1 LPWLLPDST
10 PVRSRLLPRL
20 RAKLA
25 DGSTS
30 LPALIR
36 LIAEEIGA
44 AACSVFIKRPGDILE
59 LRATEGLDP
68 AAVGRT
74 RLRVGEGIVGL
85 AAATGRVMN
94 LADAQYHPA
103 FAYRPETHEER
114 LASLL
119 AVPIRRSGRT
129 LGVLA
134 VQNEAPQAYPP
145 ETVEELETVAL
156 LLAELLAQAGAMA
169 GGEEGIAGATPRIF
183 SAVPLTGGVAIG
195 PVVLHRRRG
204 AVGPLL
210 AEDPDAEL
218 QRLQVAVERMQQGL
232 DELRLRLPDGV
243 SEEAASR
250 EVLDAYRLVA
260 ADAGWLQRVADAVQ
274 EGLSAEAA
282 VQRVA
287 SEVHGR
293 MRRISDPYLR
303 ERLADLEDMTGRLL
317 SELAGE
323 TPISPAPGGIL
334 VARRLG
340 PAELLSWHAAGIEGI
355 VVEEA
360 TPTGHAAILAR
371 ALGLP
376 AVGGVRGAVIAA
388 DEGDELIL
396 DADEGEVHLRPE
408 GDLRIAYERAL
419 TARVAQRAA
428 RYARET
434 VTLDG
439 TRIRLMLNVGLPL
452 ELDLLDQT
460 GAEGI
465 GLFRTEIAALA
476 RGAIPDKAEQTELY
490 RKVLDA
496 AGERPVVFRTLD
508 LGADKLL
515 PGEDAPEEDNPAM
528 GWRSL
533 RVGLDRPAILRQQL
547 KALLLAADGRPF
559 SVMFPMVAT
568 VEEFRAARAL
578 LVAEAERLGMPL
590 ERLRIGT
597 MLEVPA
603 LAWQLDALLREVD
616 FVSVGSNDLAQFL
629 FAADRGAPSLAGRY
643 DFLSAPM
650 LNLLEWVVHK
660 ADAAGV
666 PVSLCG
672 EAAGRPV
679 EAITLA
685 ALGFTVLSMS
695 GAGVFAVRSAM
706 TGLDIERF
714 RPVLQT
720 LRESAPDG
728 ASLRDP
734 IEAWAREQGM
744 DV

>member
-1 LPWLLPDST
+1 MPDSA

-25 DGSTS
+25 DGSAS
-30 LPALIR
+30 LPVLTR

-59 LRATEGLDP
+59 LLATEGLDP
-68 AAVGRT
+68 AAIGRT

-134 VQNEAPQAYPP
+134 VQNEAPQAYPL

-169 GGEEGIAGATPRIF
+169 GAEEGIAGATPRIF
-183 SAVPLTGGVAIG
+183 SAVPLTGGIAIG

-204 AVGPLL
+204 AAGPLL
-210 AEDPDAEL
+210 AEDPEAEL
-218 QRLQVAVERMQQGL
+218 QRLHVAVERMQQGL

-243 SEEAASR
+243 AAEAASR
-250 EVLDAYRLVA
+250 EVFDAYRLVA
-260 ADAGWLQRVADAVQ
+260 ADAGWLERVADAVQ
-274 EGLSAEAA
+274 KGLSAEAA

-287 SEVHGR
+287 SDVHGR

-323 TPISPAPGGIL
+323 TPVSPASGGIL

-376 AVGGVRGAVIAA
+376 AVGGVRGAMIAA

-396 DADEGEVHLRPE
+396 DADEGEVYLRPE
-408 GDLRIAYERAL
+408 GDLRIAYERAVA
-419 TARVAQRAA
+419 ARVAQRAA
-428 RYARET
+428 PHARET
-434 VTLDG
+434 LTRDG
-439 TRIRLMLNVGLPL
+439 VRVQLMLNVGLPL

-476 RGAIPDKAEQTELY
+476 RGAIPDKAEQVELY

-515 PGEDAPEEDNPAM
+515 PSEDAPEEDNPAM

-547 KALLLAADGRPF
+547 KALLLAAHGRPF

-578 LVAEAERLGMPL
+578 LVAEADRMGMRT

-597 MLEVPA
+597 MLEIPA

-616 FVSVGSNDLAQFL
+616 FVSIGSNDLAQFL
-629 FAADRGAPSLAGRY
+629 FAADRGTPSLAGRY

-650 LNLLEWVVHK
+650 LNLLEWVVQRSE
-660 ADAAGV
+660 AAGV

-685 ALGFTVLSMS
+685 ALGVHVLSMS
-695 GAGVFAVRSAM
+695 GAGMFAVRSAL
-706 TGLDIERF
+706 TELDIGRF

-720 LRESAPDG
+720 LRESEPDG
-728 ASLRDP
+728 ASLRDT

>member
-1 LPWLLPDST
+1 M
-10 PVRSRLLPRL
+10 
-20 RAKLA
+20 LA
-25 DGSTS
+25 DGTATLS
-30 LPALIR
+30 ALTR
-36 LIAEEIGA
+36 LVAEELAA
-44 AACSVFIKRPGDILE
+44 AACSVYIKRPGDILE
-59 LRATEGLDP
+59 LLATEGLNP

-85 AAATGRVMN
+85 AAASGRVMN

-114 LASLL
+114 LASML
-119 AVPIRRSGRT
+119 AVPVRRSGRT

-134 VQNEAPQAYPP
+134 VQGEATRAYPP

-156 LLAELLAQAGAMA
+156 LVADILAEAGAAA
-169 GGEEGIAGATPRIF
+169 GAEEGVAGTTPRVF
-183 SAVPLTGGVAIG
+183 SAVPLTGGIAMG

-210 AEDPDAEL
+210 VEDPEAEL
-218 QRLQVAVERMQQGL
+218 QRLHVAVERMRQGL

-243 SEEAASR
+243 AEEPASR

-323 TPISPAPGGIL
+323 TPISPAAGGIL

-376 AVGGVRGAVIAA
+376 AVGGVRGIVIAA
-388 DEGDELIL
+388 DEGDEVIL
-396 DADEGEVHLRPE
+396 DADEGEVYLRPE

-419 TARVAQRAA
+419 AARVAQRAA
-428 RYARET
+428 RHARET
-434 VTLDG
+434 LTRDG
-439 TRIRLMLNVGLPL
+439 TRVQLMLNVGLPL

-476 RGAIPDKAEQTELY
+476 RGTIPDKAEQMELY
-490 RKVLDA
+490 SKVLDA

-547 KALLLAADGRPF
+547 KALLLAAHGRPF

-578 LVAEAERLGMPL
+578 LIAEADRMGMRTERLQ
-590 ERLRIGT
+590 IGT

-603 LAWQLDALLREVD
+603 LTWQLDALLREAD

-660 ADAAGV
+660 AEAAGV

-685 ALGFTVLSMS
+685 ALGFRVLSMS
-695 GAGVFAVRSAM
+695 GAGVFAVRSVLS
-706 TGLDIERF
+706 GLDLGRF
-714 RPVLQT
+714 RPVLQS
-720 LRESAPDG
+720 LREGTPDG